1 MNLPH
6 LSTSANSHQD
16 ITLEKLSEV
25 LHLITEN
32 SDVVGFT
39 VAEYLPFDEH
49 RLNKMLSEINIFTD

>member
-1 MNLPH
+1 M
-6 LSTSANSHQD
+6 TM
-16 ITLEKLSEV
+16 EKLSEV

-32 SDVVGFT
+32 SNVVGFT